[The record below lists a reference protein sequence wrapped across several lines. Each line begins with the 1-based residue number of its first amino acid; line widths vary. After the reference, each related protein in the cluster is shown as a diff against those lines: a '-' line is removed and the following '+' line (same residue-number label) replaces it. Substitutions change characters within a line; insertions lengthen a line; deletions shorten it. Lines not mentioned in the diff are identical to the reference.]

1 MNVLLCFL
9 IDTLPEF
16 SRGEN
21 GKNNLLQVIRR
32 MNKKEKQQGG

>member
-16 SRGEN
+16 SREGN